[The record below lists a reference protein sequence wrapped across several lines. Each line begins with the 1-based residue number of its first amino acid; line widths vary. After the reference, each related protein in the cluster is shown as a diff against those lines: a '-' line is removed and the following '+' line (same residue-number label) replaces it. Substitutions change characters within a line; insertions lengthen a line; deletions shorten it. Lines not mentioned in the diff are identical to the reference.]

1 MSQLTAVT
9 AVCTLKW
16 LLLCSFCILLF
27 LWESRV
33 VLELRPLCWKND
45 GFFHCWQLEFHAC
58 RMKHIDGNWRSYELS
73 ELRWWLLLDDR
84 SERHCWKLKVVMFWD
99 LSVIMEAKHLTKT
112 HMVSV
117 WMCPF
122 GMFESD
128 ACSNPLV
135 PCGVCLHAHR
145 GCFDCWSWN
154 QVFLMF
160 FVVAVASAI
169 RHLPPVKGFI
179 VP

>member
-1 MSQLTAVT
+1 MPAGWNTLTGIGDLMNSDDDSYLTIA
-9 AVCTLKW
+9 LKG
-16 LLLCSFCILLF
+16 I
-27 LWESRV
+27 V
-33 VLELRPLCWKND
+33 VL
-45 GFFHCWQLEFHAC
+45 
-58 RMKHIDGNWRSYELS
+58 
-73 ELRWWLLLDDR
+73 
-84 SERHCWKLKVVMFWD
+84 LKVVMFWD
-99 LSVIMEAKHLTKT
+99 LSAIMEAKHLTKT
-112 HMVSV
+112 HMVSA

-160 FVVAVASAI
+160 FVVASAF
-169 RHLPPVKGFI
+169 RHLPPVKRFFLYPNYPRPSKSRLLEDLTPAI
-179 VP
+179 HSNPEVEMILQQRKAPVPKNPRKKRGGICSAIW